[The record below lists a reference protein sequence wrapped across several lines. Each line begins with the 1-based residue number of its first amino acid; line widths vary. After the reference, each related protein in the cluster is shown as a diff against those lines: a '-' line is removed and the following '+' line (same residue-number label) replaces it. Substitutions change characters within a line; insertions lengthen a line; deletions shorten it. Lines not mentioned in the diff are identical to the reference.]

1 MLNKI
6 YSCAT
11 IGLQARLVE
20 CELEISNG
28 NPNTYLVGLPD
39 AAVKE
44 SVRRVMSAIRNS
56 MYSYPY
62 GKKVTINLAPADLHK
77 EGPIYDLPMA
87 LGIILSSK
95 KIEFNSEGKL
105 FIGELSLGGEV
116 RKVKGVIPSLLF
128 AKENNFKE
136 VYIPEANLAE
146 ASLIKGLKIF
156 PVKSLAALVSHVLG
170 FIKIKAHYKDK
181 FSVALQNPYAS
192 YDMKYVRGQKQ
203 ARRALEIAAAG
214 GHNIRLFGPPG
225 SGKTFM
231 ARSLATILP
240 PLVEEEVL
248 ELTKI
253 YSIAGLLT
261 GLDSIINYRPFRAP
275 HHSISAAALIDGGRY
290 PKPGEITLAHRGIL
304 FLDELPEFPR
314 FVLESMRQPLE
325 DGVITIGRA
334 NGHVDFPAC
343 FTLVAA
349 QNPCPCGYYGDP
361 HHECT
366 CTTVQR
372 TSYQQKISGPLL
384 DRIDLHV
391 NVLPVDFQDLIKSD
405 ELAESSLEIRE
416 RVLLA
421 RKIQSQRFN
430 DLPIFINAEMGNK
443 EIKSFCKLREAELN
457 FLEIM
462 LDKLKLSARAYFR
475 ILKVSRTIADLA
487 GRKEIIKGD
496 LIESFQYRNL

>member
-1 MLNKI
+1 MVNKI

-11 IGLQARLVE
+11 IGLEAKLVE
-20 CELEISNG
+20 CEVEISRG
-28 NPNTYLVGLPD
+28 KPNTYLVGLPD

-44 SVRRVMSAIRNS
+44 SVRRTMSAIRNS
-56 MYSYPY
+56 SYSYPY

-87 LGIILSSK
+87 LGVVLCSK
-95 KIEFNSEGKL
+95 HMEFNSKGKL
-105 FIGELSLGGEV
+105 FIGELSLAGDV
-116 RKVKGVIPSLLF
+116 RKVKGIIPSLLF
-128 AKENNFKE
+128 AKENKFKE
-136 VYIPEANLAE
+136 VYIPVGNLAE
-146 ASLIKGLKIF
+146 ASVVKGIKIF
-156 PVKSLAALVSHVLG
+156 PVKSLAQLASHILG
-170 FIKIKAHYKDK
+170 GRKIKAHYIDNLKID
-181 FSVALQNPYAS
+181 NDDHCTGH
-192 YDMKYVRGQKQ
+192 DMKYIRGQKQ

-231 ARSLATILP
+231 ARALSTILP

-253 YSIAGLLT
+253 YSVAGLLT
-261 GLDSIINYRPFRAP
+261 EKQSIIKYRPFRAP
-275 HHSISAAALIDGGRY
+275 HHSVSAAALIGGGRY

-304 FLDELPEFPR
+304 FLDEFPEFPR

-325 DGVITIGRA
+325 DGVITIGRT

-343 FTLVAA
+343 FTLVTA

-361 HHECT
+361 HHKCT
-366 CTTVQR
+366 CTVLAR
-372 TSYQQKISGPLL
+372 NNYQQKISGPLL

-391 NVLPVDFQDLIKSD
+391 NVLSVEFKDLINSND
-405 ELAESSLEIRE
+405 SAESSFEIRR
-416 RVLLA
+416 RVSKA
-421 RKIQSQRFN
+421 RQIQAERFN
-430 DLPIFINAEMGNK
+430 NLNIFINAEMGNQ
-443 EIKSFCKLREAELN
+443 EIKEFCILEERELE

-462 LDKLKLSARAYFR
+462 LEKLKLSARAYFR

-487 GRKEIIKGD
+487 GRKMIGKED
-496 LIESFQYRNL
+496 LIESFQYRK

>member
-20 CELEISNG
+20 CELEISKG

-56 MYSYPY
+56 LYSYPY

-95 KIEFNSEGKL
+95 NVNFNSEGKL
-105 FIGELSLGGEV
+105 FLGELSLGGEV
-116 RKVKGVIPSLLF
+116 RKVKGIIPSLLF
-128 AKENNFKE
+128 AKENGFKE
-136 VYIPEANLAE
+136 VYIPEANLGE

-156 PVKSLAALVSHVLG
+156 PVKSLASLVSHVLG
-170 FIKIKAHYKDK
+170 FEKIKAHYIDS
-181 FSVALQNPYAS
+181 FNVALQNPYSAH
-192 YDMKYVRGQKQ
+192 DMKYVRGQKQ

-240 PLVEEEVL
+240 PLLEEEVL

-253 YSIAGLLT
+253 YSVAGLLT
-261 GLDSIINYRPFRAP
+261 ELDGIINYRPFRAP
-275 HHSISAAALIDGGRY
+275 HHSISGAALIGGGRY
-290 PKPGEITLAHRGIL
+290 PKPGEITLAHRGVL
-304 FLDELPEFPR
+304 FLDEFAEFPR
-314 FVLESMRQPLE
+314 FVLESLRQPLE
-325 DGVITIGRA
+325 DGIITIARA
-334 NGHVDFPAC
+334 NGHVEFPAS
-343 FTLVAA
+343 FILVTA

-372 TSYQQKISGPLL
+372 TNYQQKISGPLL

-391 NVLPVDFQDLIKSD
+391 NVLSVDFKDLIDHDNLS
-405 ELAESSLEIRE
+405 ESSADIKK
-416 RVLLA
+416 RVVAA
-421 RKIQSQRFN
+421 RKIQVQRFK
-430 DLPIFINAEMGNK
+430 DLEIFVNAEMSNK
-443 EIKSFCKLREAELN
+443 EIKLFCKLEKIELK
-457 FLEIM
+457 FLEM
-462 LDKLKLSARAYFR
+462 MSEKLKLSARGYFR
-475 ILKVSRTIADLA
+475 VLKLARTIADLA
-487 GRKEIIKGD
+487 GRVEIIKED
-496 LIESFQYRNL
+496 LIESFQYRNI